1 MGRPRRFD
9 ESELLDAATELFWSR
24 GFDDTSV
31 EDVSRATGI
40 GNGSIYAA
48 YGSKRGLFLAA
59 YGRYC
64 ERRAAIIREVMESAP
79 GSPRDAVRALYSAV
93 LAGCA
98 EHQDRRGCLMLNS
111 IAGLGVRIPEVVE
124 IGAAATAVMER
135 AVAERLTVRG
145 DVDADIVAAQVVLV
159 AQGLIQ
165 GSRLGMPRERLEAIA
180 DVSAAGLPIGDDVPV
195 S

>member
-9 ESELLDAATELFWSR
+9 ESNLLDAATELFWMR

-31 EDVSRATGI
+31 EGVSRATGI

-48 YGSKRGLFLAA
+48 FGSKRGLFLAA

-64 ERRAAIIREVMESAP
+64 ERRAALIREVMESAP
-79 GSPRDAVRALYSAV
+79 GSPRDAVRALFHAV
-93 LAGCA
+93 LDGCA
-98 EHQDRRGCLMLNS
+98 EHPDRRGCLMLNS

-124 IGAAATAVMER
+124 IGARATSVMER
-135 AVAERLTVRG
+135 AVAERLVVADG
-145 DVDADIVAAQVVLV
+145 FDVDVVAAQVILV

-180 DVSAAGLPIGDDVPV
+180 DVSVAGLPITDDVAV
-195 S
+195 A

>member
-1 MGRPRRFD
+1 MGRPRRFA
-9 ESELLDAATELFWSR
+9 ESDLLDAATELFWTR

-48 YGSKRGLFLAA
+48 HGSKRGLFLAA

-64 ERRAAIIREVMESAP
+64 ERRAALVREVVHSAP
-79 GSPRDAVRALYSAV
+79 GSPRDAVHALYRAV

-98 EHQDRRGCLMLNS
+98 EHRDRRGCLMLNS
-111 IAGLGVRIPEVVE
+111 IAGLGLRIPEVVE
-124 IGAAATAVMER
+124 IGAASTALMER
-135 AVAERLTVRG
+135 AVAERLTAAPG
-145 DVDADIVAAQVVLV
+145 FDVDIVAAQVVLV

-165 GSRLGMPRERLEAIA
+165 GSRLGMSHERLAAIA
-180 DVSAAGLPIGDDVPV
+180 GVSVAGLPIVDDVPV